1 MTCQH
6 ITAVA
11 YSENIKSNS
20 VVWKINTK
28 VDRANKCKNSHVD
41 WVCYCLLFF
50 VHLYPELMSYQLMY
64 IKPDQW
70 QN

>member
-1 MTCQH
+1 MTCQR

-28 VDRANKCKNSHVD
+28 VDRANKCKILMLTECVTA
-41 WVCYCLLFF
+41 YCFF

>member
-1 MTCQH
+1 MSYKTMTCQH

-20 VVWKINTK
+20 VVCKINIK

-41 WVCYCLLFF
+41 
-50 VHLYPELMSYQLMY
+50 
-64 IKPDQW
+64 
-70 QN
+70 